1 MRKSI
6 TVIALLMA
14 SFFIFP
20 SCEKI
25 VGEGPI
31 VTETRSTGNFTGIS
45 SEMSGKVNIRIA
57 NEFKVEVSAQRNI
70 LDVLQTHVVDGVLHI
85 DFKDF
90 VRVRTHEDL
99 LINIT
104 VPTANYFRLSG
115 SGDMH
120 VHGDLATNSLQVK
133 MSGSG
138 NIFIEKAVV
147 ASGID
152 ADISGSGNIS
162 ILNGSAI
169 NQDLKISGSGKMEFA
184 GVSSENAVTR
194 ISGSG
199 DMKLVVSKKLD
210 ATISGSGSVYYH
222 GNPIINTK
230 ISGSGKV
237 IYY

>member
-6 TVIALLMA
+6 TLVVLSIASL
-14 SFFIFP
+14 FIFQ

-31 VTETRSTGNFTGIS
+31 VTELRSPGNFTGVS
-45 SEMSGKVNIRIA
+45 SEMSGKVNILIA
-57 NEFKVEVSAQRNI
+57 NEYKVEVSAQRNI
-70 LDVLQTHVVDGVLHI
+70 LDVLQTHVVNGVLHI

-90 VRVRTHEDL
+90 VRVKTHEDL

-104 VPTANYFRLSG
+104 VPTVSYLRLSG
-115 SGDMH
+115 SGDMN
-120 VHGDLATNSLQVK
+120 VQGDLASNSLEAK

-138 NIFIEKAVV
+138 NIFIEKAVL
-147 ASGID
+147 ANRLD

-169 NQDLKISGSGKMEFA
+169 YSDLKISGSGKFELPGF
-184 GVSSENAVTR
+184 STENTVTHT
-194 ISGSG
+194 SGSG
-199 DMKLVVSKKLD
+199 DIKLMVSKILD

-222 GNPIINTK
+222 GNPIVSTK
-230 ISGSGKV
+230 ISGSGQV
-237 IYY
+237 RYY

>member
-6 TVIALLMA
+6 TVLVLLIA
-14 SFFIFP
+14 SIFIFP

-31 VTETRSTGNFTGIS
+31 VTEIRSTGNFAGIS
-45 SEMSGKVNIRIA
+45 SEMSGKVNILIA
-57 NEFKVEVSAQRNI
+57 NEYRVEVSAQRNI
-70 LDVLQTHVVDGVLHI
+70 LEVLQTHVVNGVLHI

-90 VRVRTHEDL
+90 VRVKTHEEV

-104 VPTANYFRLSG
+104 VPSANYFRLSG
-115 SGDMH
+115 SGDMD
-120 VHGDLATNSLQVK
+120 VRGDLVANNLQVK

-147 ASGID
+147 ASGIN

-162 ILNGSAI
+162 ILNGSAM

-222 GNPIINTK
+222 GNPIISTK
-230 ISGSGKV
+230 ISGSGRV

>member
-6 TVIALLMA
+6 TVIVLSMA
-14 SFFIFP
+14 SFFFFP

-31 VTETRSTGNFTGIS
+31 VTEIRSTGNFSGIS
-45 SEMSGKVNIRIA
+45 SEMSGKVNFRIA
-57 NEFKVEVSAQRNI
+57 DEYKVEVSAQRNI

-90 VRVRTHEDL
+90 VRVKRHEDL

-104 VPTANYFRLSG
+104 APTANYFRLSG
-115 SGDMH
+115 SGDMD
-120 VHGDLATNSLQVK
+120 VRGDLATNSLQVK